1 LSAVP
6 HVPGSRPPLPRS
18 RVVAT
23 LRALFRTRISAGL
36 LVFLPIYVTYWI
48 VRFVFEIMR
57 DSSQWIVEAYLR
69 SRLGEPLLLSWKVDL
84 AAIERKLG
92 HYPSASELVE
102 QLPVWVQWGV
112 SLLSV
117 LLTIFILY
125 VIGLF
130 AANIVGR
137 RAIDLL
143 ERLVDRVPFVKTVYR
158 ASKQIMTTVTGDQAQ
173 QFQRVAM
180 FPFMG
185 KGVFTLGFV
194 TSVCRDPETG
204 EEFVTIFYPTT
215 PNPTTGYFLMTRRA
229 DVVELD
235 WTVEEA
241 VKVIM
246 SGGLL
251 MPSQIGVP
259 ARLLSAA
266 PAARTEPGMS
276 RTAVGSHA
284 SPG

>member
-1 LSAVP
+1 MSAEP
-6 HVPGSRPPLPRS
+6 HASGARPPLPRS

-23 LRALFRTRISAGL
+23 LRALFRTRVSAGL

-69 SRLGEPLLLSWKVDL
+69 SRLGEPLLLTWKVDL

-92 HYPSASELVE
+92 HYPSASELVD

-112 SLLSV
+112 SVFSV
-117 LLTIFILY
+117 LLTVFILY
-125 VIGLF
+125 VIGMF

-137 RAIDLL
+137 RSIDLL

-158 ASKQIMTTVTGDQAQ
+158 ASKQIMTTVTGDQTQ

-185 KGVFTLGFV
+185 KGMFTLGFI
-194 TSVCRDPETG
+194 TNICRDPATG
-204 EEFVTIFYPTT
+204 EEFASIFYPTT

-251 MPSQIGVP
+251 MPPQIGVP
-259 ARLLSAA
+259 AKLLSSA
-266 PAARTEPGMS
+266 PAARVEPDMS
-276 RTAVGSHA
+276 RAAVGSHA